1 MPDSSAENGSH
12 RVLELGHGKKR
23 SAIKSPYQLFF
34 KKRTGCLIDK
44 RKRTYPVK
52 TNDIVVSLLGVMLDG
67 ETTRIPTRVGEL
79 FAKGNGGEANE
90 NWSLLPHFSVKTCL

>member
-1 MPDSSAENGSH
+1 MGSRQKKIGYKVTISA
-12 RVLELGHGKKR
+12 
-23 SAIKSPYQLFF
+23 FF
-34 KKRTGCLIDK
+34 QKRTGCLIDK
-44 RKRTYPVK
+44 MKWTYPVK